1 MTSNT
6 RDKVFIAGGQPSV
19 TYVERKQLHIE
30 RELARAIAVPNQ
42 LVSLSGPSKS
52 GKTVLCRHVLGEKQ
66 YIWIEGGQ
74 TPTAKEVWDK
84 IVYELNFPVEIEEAS
99 GTQTGF
105 KAGIKGLILSASG
118 SQLYSD
124 ESKRTYRIDSM
135 ASALK
140 HLRERDIILVIDD
153 FHYLEASARKD
164 FVRNVKGAV
173 FGGLKVVLLS
183 VSHRTFD
190 AIKAESELTGRFMS
204 VSVPEW
210 SQEDLALIPEKGFGA
225 LNVQC
230 PEKVV
235 GALAEECQGSPF
247 IMQKLCWDICFD
259 LDVDTPADPPKK
271 VPANID
277 LEELYIR
284 IAKDSGLPIYERLVA
299 GPQIRKER
307 IKRPLAAGGEADV
320 YEVTL
325 LAIAETGPLKTL
337 SYNEV
342 RTSMANML
350 TANVPQKHEITS
362 VLKHLAKISRDIGT
376 DVGVDWDEDKKQV
389 DISDPYLRFYLRWQ
403 VRQSVGH

>member
-1 MTSNT
+1 MATIS

-30 RELARAIAVPNQ
+30 RELSRAVAVPNQ
-42 LVSLSGPSKS
+42 IVSLSGPTKS
-52 GKTVLCRHVLGEKQ
+52 GKTVLCRHVLGERQ
-66 YIWIEGGQ
+66 FIWIEGGQ
-74 TPTAKEVWDK
+74 APSADKVWEK
-84 IVYELNFPVEIEEAS
+84 IVYELNFPIEIEKSS
-99 GTQTGF
+99 GSQTSFG
-105 KAGIKGLILSASG
+105 AAVKGLIFSANG
-118 SQLYSD
+118 SQLFKE
-124 ESKRTYRIDSM
+124 ESKRKYRIDSM

-140 HLRERDIILVIDD
+140 RLTDQEIILVIDD
-153 FHYLEASARKD
+153 FHYLEADARKE
-164 FVRNVKGAV
+164 FVGNVKGAV
-173 FGGLKVVLLS
+173 FSGLKVVLLS

-210 SQEDLALIPEKGFGA
+210 SRDDLSLIPEKGFA
-225 LNVQC
+225 VLNIQC
-230 PEKVV
+230 PAKIV
-235 GALAEECQGSPF
+235 GALSEECQGSPF
-247 IMQKLCWDICFD
+247 IMQKLCWDVTYD
-259 LDVDTPADPPKK
+259 LGVDYPATPPKK
-271 VPANID
+271 VPNSID

-337 SYNEV
+337 SYNEI
-342 RTSMANML
+342 RASMTNIL

-362 VLKHLAKISRDIGT
+362 VLKHLAKISREIGT

-403 VRQSVGH
+403 VRQSVIH